1 MTRDEKGKFVK
12 GNPGGG
18 RKKRPAEVAYFDAF
32 KAEVT
37 VDDLRTMVKKLKEQA
52 IRGDR
57 DAIKLIMAYLMGLPV
72 QRTELTGEDGKA
84 IVIKV
89 KNSYDANL

>member
-18 RKKRPAEVAYFDAF
+18 RKPRQVEKDYLAIFRSSVTPDDWRAIIEKAVTDA
-32 KAEVT
+32 K
-37 VDDLRTMVKKLKEQA
+37 
-52 IRGDR
+52 RGDATAR
-57 DAIKLIMAYLMGLPV
+57 KFIADYMIGAPT

-84 IVIKV
+84 IKIKV
-89 KNSYDANL
+89 SLNGGV